1 MKKMITT
8 VLASMFLMTSFSVF
22 SATTSDTN
30 KDDGSNLGTSDTPQM
45 KEQQKRTD
53 KKGTSKNDARHS
65 NSGNAQMMDSNKK
78 MDTNNDGMI
87 SKAEYMK
94 HHESMYGD
102 MKQNQN
108 GNGVS
113 LNDMNNFHSE
123 NATDGGLEGKTRRNA
138 DGAIK

>member
-1 MKKMITT
+1 MNKMITT
-8 VLASMFLMTSFSVF
+8 ALASMFLITSLSVY

-30 KDDGSNLGTSDTPQM
+30 KDDGSNMGTSDTPQI
-45 KEQQKRTD
+45 KEQQKRID
-53 KKGTSKNDARHS
+53 KKSTSKNDARNS
-65 NSGNAQMMDSNKK
+65 KSGNSQMMESNKK

-87 SKAEYMK
+87 SKAEYMQ

-108 GNGVS
+108 GNGVN